1 MVEIFAY
8 FCRRKTINIKMKNRK
23 INYDFLLITHAV
35 IALVVFAVPFVSKI
49 YALLIPIVGL
59 FIVYKTKNR
68 NNEVLL
74 VSAYL
79 VGVEVLLRM
88 TGGNFNNEFVKVN
101 VIFFMLLGMI
111 YNNFSTNAFI
121 YWFFLILLIP
131 GVLITSTTNPSIDIK
146 KTLVFNLSGPVCLA
160 ISSIYMF
167 KRRILLADLQNVLI
181 AMGFPLVSTTI
192 YLFLY
197 NPSVR
202 DVVTGTQSNFETSG
216 GFGPNQVSTV
226 LGLGMFV
233 FFTQLILFS
242 KSIKAILLNGILLL
256 FITYRGIVT
265 FSRGGIITAAAMII
279 CLLFLLFLFSNTQG
293 KRKFVL
299 VFALTGLMA
308 MGVWGYSS
316 FQTKGL
322 IEKRY
327 ANQDKSGRQKKDRLG
342 GREQIMNEELNLF
355 IENPILGVGAGMGK
369 QIRKE
374 TFGEEAASHNEIT
387 RMLSEHG
394 LLGVFGLLILGLTP
408 FIVYVN
414 NRQHLY
420 FLSFFV
426 FWLLTINHAAMRTAA
441 PAFVYAL
448 SLLFVQI
455 KIPEKVENSVN

>member
-1 MVEIFAY
+1 MKK
-8 FCRRKTINIKMKNRK
+8 RKTPYNLL
-23 INYDFLLITHAV
+23 LLIHAV
-35 IALVVFAVPFVSKI
+35 IAVVVFAVPFLSKI
-49 YALLIPIVGL
+49 YALLIPVVGF
-59 FIVYKTKNR
+59 FIVYRTKNK

-74 VSAYL
+74 VAAYL

-111 YNNFSTNAFI
+111 YSNFSTSGFV

-131 GVLITSTTNPSIDIK
+131 GILITSTVFNPSIDIK
-146 KTLVFNLSGPVCLA
+146 KSLVFNLSGPVCLA

-167 KRRILLADLQNVLI
+167 KRRILFTDLQNVLVV
-181 AMGFPLVSTTI
+181 MGLPIVSTTI

-216 GFGPNQVSTV
+216 GFGPNQVSTI

-242 KSIKAILLNGILLL
+242 KSKKAIILNGILLI

-265 FSRGGIITAAAMII
+265 FSRGGIMTAVAMIVF
-279 CLLFLLFLFSNTQG
+279 LLFLLYVYSNDKG
-293 KRKFVL
+293 KKKFVV
-299 VFALTGLMA
+299 VFFLTGLIA
-308 MGVWGYSS
+308 AGVWSYSS

-327 ANQDKSGRQKKDRLG
+327 ANKDAAGRTKKDRLG
-342 GREQIMNEELNLF
+342 GREEIMNEELSVF
-355 IENPILGVGAGMGK
+355 IDNPILGIGAGMGK
-369 QIRKE
+369 EVRKE
-374 TFGEEAASHNEIT
+374 TFGAEVASHNEIT

-394 LLGVFGLLILGLTP
+394 LFGVFGLLILAITP
-408 FIVYVN
+408 FVVYVN

-448 SLLFVQI
+448 SLLFVQV
-455 KIPEKVENSVN
+455 KIPEKVENSVE

>member
-1 MVEIFAY
+1 
-8 FCRRKTINIKMKNRK
+8 MKNTK
-23 INYDFLLITHAV
+23 LSYIFLLLIHAV
-35 IALVVFAVPFVSKI
+35 IAVAVFALPFLSKI
-49 YALLIPIVGL
+49 YALVIPVVGF
-59 FIVYKTKNR
+59 FIVYRTKNA
-68 NNEVLL
+68 NNEVLI
-74 VSAYL
+74 VAAYL
-79 VGVEVLLRM
+79 VGVEVFLRM

-101 VIFFMLLGMI
+101 VIFFMMLGMI
-111 YNNFSTNAFI
+111 YSNFSTNAFI

-131 GVLITSTTNPSIDIK
+131 AILITSTAFNPSIDIK
-146 KTLVFNLSGPVCLA
+146 KSLVFNLSGPLCLA

-167 KRRILLADLQNVLI
+167 KRRILFTDLQNVLI
-181 AMGFPLVSTTI
+181 AMGLPILSTTV
-192 YLFLY
+192 YLFLF

-216 GFGPNQVSTV
+216 GFGPNQVSTA

-242 KSIKAILLNGILLL
+242 KSKKIMLLNGGLLI
-256 FITYRGIVT
+256 FVTYRGIVT
-265 FSRGGIITAAAMII
+265 FSRGGVITAVAMIV
-279 CLLFLLFLFSNTQG
+279 CLLFLLYMYSNPKGKSKFL
-293 KRKFVL
+293 L
-299 VFALTGLMA
+299 VFILTGLMGV
-308 MGVWGYSS
+308 GVWGYSS
-316 FQTKGL
+316 FQTNGL

-327 ANQDKSGRQKKDRLG
+327 ANQDAAGRVKKDRLG
-342 GREQIMNEELNLF
+342 GREEIMNEELALF
-355 IENPILGVGAGMGK
+355 MDNPILGVGAGMGK

-394 LLGVFGLLILGLTP
+394 LFGVFGLLILFLTP

-448 SLLFVQI
+448 SLLLVQV
-455 KIPEKVENSVN
+455 KIPEKAENSLG